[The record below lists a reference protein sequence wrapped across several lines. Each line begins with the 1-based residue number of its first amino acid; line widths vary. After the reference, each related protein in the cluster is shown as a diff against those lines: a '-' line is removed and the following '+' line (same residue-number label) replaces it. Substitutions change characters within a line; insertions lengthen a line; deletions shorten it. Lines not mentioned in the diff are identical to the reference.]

1 MTKQLMS
8 GDQAIARGVWEAGV
22 VFASSYPGTPATEIL
37 EALIHYPDITARW
50 AVNEKVAFDEGMGAA
65 IAGVRSFVGMKHV
78 GLNVAAD
85 SFMVF
90 PYAGTNAGFVIL
102 SADDPGTH
110 SSQNEQDN
118 RYFAKFGKVPLLEPA
133 DNQEAK
139 DFIPFAFDLSE
150 QFETPVMV
158 RVTMRL
164 AHTKGMVDTSG
175 ARKTY
180 PKKPFV
186 KDNLK
191 WVVPPFAKAHRAP
204 LENKMHALEKY
215 SETCPLN
222 YVEPGT
228 GKADFGVIT
237 SGVIYEYVREVL
249 PNPDVLK
256 LGMTYP
262 LPKQKILDFCAK
274 YKKVYIIE
282 ESEPFLEEQIRYW
295 GVQNIV
301 GKELFTNMGE
311 LLPEI
316 IAQQMHGTPIPADF
330 TKEIATPIRPPMLC
344 IGCPHRGTFTSLNKI
359 PGITVTGDIGCYT
372 LGGLPPYNTMNTS
385 FEMGGSIA
393 HAFGF
398 EIAGENKTIAIIGDS
413 TFLHSGVSPLMDA
426 VYNGGKTTV
435 VIMDNRTTGMTGQE
449 DHAGTGKDIHGKPVK
464 KVDYEQLC
472 RAIGVDFVKHASAF
486 RPKEVEKAVR
496 EALAFDGPAV
506 VISEG
511 PCVLTP
517 EEKSREKIKFTV
529 IAEDCIAC
537 GLCFH
542 TGCPAIL
549 ESQETYRA
557 SESQKPRPKAII
569 DPNICVGCTLCAVV
583 CPPECIVRVDGKPW
597 GA

>member
-1 MTKQLMS
+1 MTRQLMS
-8 GDQAIARGVWEAGV
+8 GDQAIARGAWEAGV
-22 VFASSYPGTPATEIL
+22 MFATSYPGTPATEIL
-37 EALIHYPDITARW
+37 ESLAHYPEIDAQW
-50 AVNEKVAFDEGMGAA
+50 SVNEKVAFDEGMGAA
-65 IAGVRSFVGMKHV
+65 IAGVRTFVSMKHV
-78 GLNVAAD
+78 GVNVAAD

-90 PYAGTNAGFVIL
+90 PYAGTNAGFVLI

-118 RYFAKFGKVPLLEPA
+118 RYFAKFAKVPMLEPS

-139 DFIPFAFDLSE
+139 DFVKLAYQISE
-150 QFETPVMV
+150 QFETPVMM

-164 AHTKGMVDTSG
+164 AHTKGLVELGERVTV
-175 ARKTY
+175 

-191 WVVPPFAKAHRAP
+191 WVVPPFAKLHRSP
-204 LENKMHALEKY
+204 LENKMRAMEQYAEVFSENRIEK
-215 SETCPLN
+215 
-222 YVEPGT
+222 GT
-228 GKADFGVIT
+228 GKADYGVIT
-237 SGVIYEYVREVL
+237 SGVVFQYAREVL
-249 PNPDVLK
+249 PDPDFFK
-256 LGMTYP
+256 LGLTFP
-262 LPKQKILDFCAK
+262 LPKQKILDFCAAH
-274 YKKVYIIE
+274 KKVYVIE
-282 ESEPFLEEQIRYW
+282 EGEPFLEEQIKYW

-301 GKELFTNMGE
+301 GKELFTNIGE
-311 LLPEI
+311 LLPEL
-316 IAQQMHGTPIPADF
+316 IAQQMSGTVAPTDYS
-330 TKEIATPIRPPMLC
+330 KEIPTPIRPPMLC

-385 FEMGGSIA
+385 FEMGGSIG

-398 EIAGENKTIAIIGDS
+398 EKAGEKKTIAIIGDS
-413 TFLHSGVSPLMDA
+413 TFLHGGIQPLMDA

-449 DHAGTGKDIHGKPVK
+449 DHAGTGRNVHGEMTK
-464 KVDYEQLC
+464 KIDYEVLC
-472 RAIGVDFVKHASAF
+472 RAIGVEFIKRANAF
-486 RPKEVEKAVR
+486 RPAEVETAVR
-496 EALAFDGPAV
+496 EAIKFDGPAV

-511 PCVLTP
+511 PCVLIP
-517 EEKSREKIKFTV
+517 EEKAKPKVAFKV
-529 IAEDCIAC
+529 IAEECIAC

-549 ESQETYRA
+549 ESAETYRA
-557 SESQKPRPKAII
+557 SASQKPRPKAII

-583 CPPECIVRVDGKPW
+583 CPPECIVRVDGQPW

>member
-22 VFASSYPGTPATEIL
+22 VFATSYPGTPATEIL
-37 EALIHYPDITARW
+37 ESLAHYPDIHAQW
-50 AVNEKVAFDEGMGAA
+50 AVNEKVAFDEAMGAA
-65 IAGVRSFVGMKHV
+65 IAGVRAFVSVKHV

-90 PYAGTNAGFVIL
+90 PYGGTTAGFVVL

-118 RYFAKFGKVPLLEPA
+118 RFFAKFGKVPLFEPS
-133 DNQEAK
+133 DTQEAK
-139 DFIPFAFDLSE
+139 DYIPLAFEISE
-150 QFETPVMV
+150 RFEIPAMV

-164 AHTKGMVDTSG
+164 AHTKGLVEPGERTTF
-175 ARKTY
+175 A
-180 PKKPFV
+180 KKPFV

-191 WVVPPFAKAHRAP
+191 WVVPPFAKLHRTP
-204 LENKMHALEKY
+204 LENKLQALAQY
-215 SETCPLN
+215 SEICPEN
-222 YVEPGT
+222 KVEKGT
-228 GKADFGVIT
+228 GGVPYGVIT
-237 SGVIYEYVREVL
+237 SGVIYQYAREVL
-249 PNPDVLK
+249 PQPDFLK
-256 LGMTYP
+256 LGMTFP
-262 LPKQKILDFCAK
+262 LPKNKIIEFCSR
-274 YKKVYIIE
+274 YPKVFVIE

-295 GVQNIV
+295 GVQNVV
-301 GKELFTNMGE
+301 GKELFTNIGE
-311 LLPEI
+311 LSPEL
-316 IAQQMHGTPIPADF
+316 IAHQMLGVDAPTDF
-330 TKEIATPIRPPMLC
+330 TKEIGVPARPPMLC
-344 IGCPHRGTFTSLNKI
+344 IGCPHRGTFTSLNRIK
-359 PGITVTGDIGCYT
+359 GITVTGDIGCYT

-398 EIAGENKTIAIIGDS
+398 DMAGEPRTVSIIGDS
-413 TFLHSGVSPLMDA
+413 TFLHSGIAPLLDS

-435 VIMDNRTTGMTGQE
+435 VIVDNRTTGMTGQE
-449 DHAGTGKDIHGKPVK
+449 NHPGTGKDIHGKPAK
-464 KVDYEQLC
+464 KVDYEVLC
-472 RAIGVDFVKHASAF
+472 RALGVEFVRHASAY
-486 RPKEVEKAVR
+486 RPDEVEKAVR
-496 EALAFDGPAV
+496 EAIAFDGPSV

-517 EEKSREKIKFTV
+517 EEKAKPKVAFTV
-529 IAEDCIAC
+529 VAEECIAC

-549 ESQETYRA
+549 ESSETYRKT
-557 SESQKPRPKAII
+557 EQQKARPKAII
-569 DPNICVGCTLCAVV
+569 DPQICVGCTLCAAV

>member
-37 EALIHYPDITARW
+37 ESLAHYPDIAAQW
-50 AVNEKVAFDEGMGAA
+50 AVNEKVAFDEAMGAA
-65 IAGVRSFVGMKHV
+65 IAGVRAFVSVKHV

-90 PYAGTNAGFVIL
+90 PYGGTNAGFVVV

-118 RYFAKFGKVPLLEPA
+118 RYFAKFGKVPLLEPS

-139 DFIPFAFDLSE
+139 DYIRLAYQISE

-164 AHTKGMVDTSG
+164 AHTKGLVEFGERTT
-175 ARKTY
+175 A

-191 WVVPPFAKAHRAP
+191 WVVPPFAKLHRTP
-204 LENKMHALEKY
+204 LENKMRALEQFAESFPENKI
-215 SETCPLN
+215 ER
-222 YVEPGT
+222 GT
-228 GKADFGVIT
+228 GGADYGVIT
-237 SGVIYEYVREVL
+237 SGVIYQYAREVL
-249 PNPDVLK
+249 PQPDFLK
-256 LGMTYP
+256 LALTFP
-262 LPKQKILDFCAK
+262 LPKQQILDFCSK
-274 YKKVYIIE
+274 YSKVYIIE

-295 GVQNIV
+295 GVQNV
-301 GKELFTNMGE
+301 TGKELFTNIGE
-311 LLPEI
+311 LSPEL
-316 IAQQMHGTPIPADF
+316 IAQQMFGKAVPSDLSKEIGIPA
-330 TKEIATPIRPPMLC
+330 RPPMLC
-344 IGCPHRGTFTSLNKI
+344 IGCPHRGTFTSLNRIK
-359 PGITVTGDIGCYT
+359 GITVTGDIGCYT

-398 EIAGENKTIAIIGDS
+398 EAAGEPRTVAIIGDS
-413 TFLHSGVSPLMDA
+413 TFLHSGIPPLIDA
-426 VYNGGKTTV
+426 VYNKGKTTV
-435 VIMDNRTTGMTGQE
+435 VIVDNRTTGMTGQE
-449 DHAGTGKDIHGKPVK
+449 DHAGTGKNIHGEATK
-464 KVDYEQLC
+464 KLDYETLC
-472 RAIGVDFVKHASAF
+472 RAIGVEFVKHASAF
-486 RPKEVEKAVR
+486 RPDEVEKAVR
-496 EALAFDGPAV
+496 EAIKFDGPSV

-511 PCVLTP
+511 PCVLIP
-517 EEKSREKIKFTV
+517 EEKSKPKVAFKV
-529 IAEDCIAC
+529 IAEECIAC

-549 ESQETYRA
+549 TSTETYRA
-557 SESQKPRPKAII
+557 SEQQKPRPKAII
-569 DPNICVGCTLCAVV
+569 DPNICVGCTLCAAV
-583 CPPECIVRVDGKPW
+583 CPPECIVRVDGQPW

>member
-8 GDQAIARGVWEAGV
+8 GDQAIARGAWEAGV
-22 VFASSYPGTPATEIL
+22 MFASSYPGTPATEIL
-37 EALIHYPDITARW
+37 ESLAHYPDLKAQW
-50 AVNEKVAFDEGMGAA
+50 GVNEKVAFDEAMGAA
-65 IAGVRSFVGMKHV
+65 IAGVRAFAPMKHV

-118 RYFAKFGKVPLLEPA
+118 RFFAKFGKVPLLEPS
-133 DNQEAK
+133 DTQEAK
-139 DFIPFAFDLSE
+139 DYIKLAFDISE

-164 AHTKGMVDTSG
+164 AHTKGMVELG
-175 ARKTY
+175 ERKTY

-191 WVVPPFAKAHRAP
+191 WVVPPFAKAHRGP
-204 LENKMHALEKY
+204 LENKMRALEQFA
-215 SETCPLN
+215 ETFPLN
-222 YVEPGT
+222 VVEKGT
-228 GKADFGVIT
+228 GKADYGVIT
-237 SGVIYEYVREVL
+237 SGVVYQYAREVL
-249 PNPDVLK
+249 PDPDFFK
-256 LGMTYP
+256 LALTFP
-262 LPKQKILDFCAK
+262 LPKQKILDFCAA

-282 ESEPFLEEQIRYW
+282 EGEPFLEEQIKYW

-301 GKELFTNMGE
+301 GKDVFTNIGE

-316 IAQQMHGTPIPADF
+316 IAQQMNGTPIPADYS
-330 TKEIATPIRPPMLC
+330 KEVATPIRPPMLC

-359 PGITVTGDIGCYT
+359 SGITVTGDIGCYT

-385 FEMGGSIA
+385 FAMGASIGNA
-393 HAFGF
+393 YGF
-398 EIAGENKTIAIIGDS
+398 EMAGEKKTIAIIGDG
-413 TFLHSGVSPLMDA
+413 TFLHGGIQPLMSA

-449 DHAGTGKDIHGKPVK
+449 DHPGTGKSIHGDPTK
-464 KVDYEQLC
+464 KIDYEQLC
-472 RAIGVDFVKHASAF
+472 RAIGVEYVKHASAF
-486 RPKEVEKAVR
+486 NPKQVEKAVR

-511 PCVLTP
+511 SCVLIP
-517 EEKSREKIKFTV
+517 EEKSRTKVKFTV
-529 IAEDCIAC
+529 VADECIAC

-557 SESQKPRPKAII
+557 SENQKPKPKAII

-583 CPPECIVRVDGKPW
+583 CPPECIVRVDGQPW